1 MDKRYVM
8 DNIKLNGLYDAH
20 TKSKS
25 AGGRALAATAL
36 LMSSVALTGG
46 VSAETISINASQNPE
61 NKIEL
66 TGDFKPSVEVTT
78 DGLKIE
84 IPGVN
89 ITLTCEGAEV
99 GEETPCTLNLAAGG
113 GNGDGSGDG
122 NGDGSGDG
130 NGDGS
135 GNGNG
140 DGSGDGNGD
149 GSGDGN
155 GDGSGDGNGDG
166 SSDGNGEGDEN
177 KYTDFCAAGR
187 DAPFG
192 NKDLFD
198 RVCNEDG
205 TVKEGEGGD
214 GAGNDGGFVTN
225 PDTGAPTDPDPCGVG
240 FNPSCSGSGDG
251 VTTDPA
257 PTRDLFRD
265 SRAIVD
271 YSVDRPEDYTI
282 PDDGEVVD
290 FGTAGVY
297 GTYGRKRTVKLPKGK
312 VGVIGFT
319 LAPPTTLADY
329 CAAGEGVAQPYF
341 SYDGEWDK
349 RCNNDGTP
357 LAGEQPQQ
365 RLDRNKLR
373 LSFSESTTQAGGKF
387 HLWLSEEKDGDPI
400 ANCGFSTFPEGKWLL
415 TVGINS
421 AEAAEDCNLEEGKP
435 YFMMVAFC
443 ETSEED
449 VNCKAA
455 DAKTGLRD
463 GNMSLD
469 PGWYMAQ

>member
-1 MDKRYVM
+1 M

-20 TKSKS
+20 TKSTS

-36 LMSSVALTGG
+36 LISSVALTGG

-99 GEETPCTLNLAAGG
+99 GEEKPCTLNLASGGGDTPSAGGDG
-113 GNGDGSGDG
+113 GNGGDG
-122 NGDGSGDG
+122 GDGGDGGNGVDGGNGGDGS
-130 NGDGS
+130 
-135 GNGNG
+135 
-140 DGSGDGNGD
+140 
-149 GSGDGN
+149 
-155 GDGSGDGNGDG
+155 
-166 SSDGNGEGDEN
+166 EGDDN

-187 DAPFG
+187 EPSFG
-192 NKDLFD
+192 ANPELFD
-198 RVCNEDG
+198 RVCNEDN
-205 TVKEGEGGD
+205 TVKDGEGENGGVN
-214 GAGNDGGFVTN
+214 GDGGFVTN

-240 FNPSCSGSGDG
+240 FNPSCSNSGDG

-257 PTRDLFRD
+257 PTRDLFSD
-265 SRAIVD
+265 SRGIVD
-271 YSVDRPEDYTI
+271 YSVDRPEDLTI

-290 FGTAGVY
+290 FGTAGAY

-329 CAAGEGVAQPYF
+329 CAAGEAVAQPYF

-357 LAGEQPQQ
+357 RAGEQPQQ

-373 LSFSESTTQAGGKF
+373 LSFSESTTQAGGQF